1 MINKKEFIMIDFK
14 QLEKK
19 RKEKFNLLIYIL
31 IIGMSFALIA
41 LHIEPQTEN
50 NNQVIHSNI
59 K

>member
-1 MINKKEFIMIDFK
+1 MIDFK